1 MAVQR
6 WLVLLGALC
15 ALLVALITQGIG
27 PDVPAVAP
35 AVALQAVVTDLE
47 QPLWVGVA
55 PGEPN
60 RLYVAER
67 GGKLY
72 RIEGSQRTLLVDL
85 GPYLTTAGPEQGLLG
100 LAFHP
105 QWQSSGLLFVH
116 YSGRES
122 GQTVIARLKR
132 EDDRFD
138 PAKQAII
145 FTLDQPYPNHN
156 GGSIEFGPDGYLYI
170 ALGDG
175 GSAGDPQNR
184 AQNLEELHGKILRLE
199 VGEFAGYRIPSSNPF
214 VGRPGRDE
222 IWAYGL
228 RNPFRI
234 SFDRPTGDLWIGD
247 VGQNRVEEI
256 DRIPAGQGGLNFGWR
271 IMEGNLRYSQGST
284 EGLTPPVATYT
295 HREGGCAVTGGVVY
309 RGQAIP
315 ALAGSYLFGD
325 FCSGKLWR
333 LPPGSSKPELL
344 METGLNIS
352 SFGFDGQGEV
362 LIVDLNGTVNR
373 LVAK

>member
-1 MAVQR
+1 MRR
-6 WLVLLGALC
+6 WLIPLGLVGAL
-15 ALLVALITQGIG
+15 VIALIMRGVG
-27 PDVPAVAP
+27 SDVPAVAP
-35 AVALQAVVTDLE
+35 SVRLAAVQTDLD
-47 QPLWVGVA
+47 QPLWAGVA

-72 RIEGSQRTLLVDL
+72 RIEGGQRTLILDL
-85 GPYLTTAGPEQGLLG
+85 GPYLTTRGLEQGLLG

-105 QWQSSGLLFVH
+105 DWARNGLLFVH
-116 YSGRES
+116 YSGRQAGE
-122 GQTVIARLKR
+122 TEIAHLQR
-132 EDDRFD
+132 EGDRFD
-138 PAKQAII
+138 PAKQVRV

-156 GGSIEFGPDGYLYI
+156 GGSIEFGPDGYLYV

-175 GSAGDPQNR
+175 GSAGDPQKR

-199 VGEFAGYRIPSSNPF
+199 VGPFEGYRIPASNPF
-214 VGRPGRDE
+214 VGKPGRDE

-234 SFDRPTGDLWIGD
+234 AFDRPTGDLWIGD
-247 VGQNRVEEI
+247 VGQNRIEEV
-256 DRIPAGQGGLNFGWR
+256 DRIPAGRGGLNFGWK
-271 IMEGNLRYSQGST
+271 IMEGNERYSPGPT

-295 HREGGCAVTGGVVY
+295 HEGENCAITGGVVY
-309 RGQAIP
+309 HGRAIP

-325 FCSGKLWR
+325 YCSGRLWR
-333 LPPGSSKPELL
+333 LAPGSQRPELL

-352 SFGFDGQGEV
+352 SFAYDGEGEV
-362 LIVDLNGTVNR
+362 LVIDLKGTVNR
-373 LVAK
+373 LVPK